1 MTKSVPLFYFGNI
14 AYWSELIKLE
24 KLCFT
29 PHFPIPKKTYAN
41 RTVILM
47 ANGLQT
53 LTVPIVGGRGSKI
66 PMDQIEISYLEN
78 WIAKHKMALQSAYAK
93 SSYYEH
99 YMPYFE
105 PIWAAKPHTL
115 MQLNLNI
122 FKMLSKVLKL
132 HVEIVEE
139 ENTNLSEVQ
148 FIPNIYS
155 QTVVS
160 YPQVFR
166 YKFPFHPDLSILDLL
181 FCLGPDAKSYLE
193 KGHSK

>member
-1 MTKSVPLFYFGNI
+1 
-14 AYWSELIKLE
+14 
-24 KLCFT
+24 
-29 PHFPIPKKTYAN
+29 
-41 RTVILM
+41 
-47 ANGLQT
+47 
-53 LTVPIVGGRGSKI
+53 
-66 PMDQIEISYLEN
+66 
-78 WIAKHKMALQSAYAK
+78 
-93 SSYYEH
+93 
-99 YMPYFE
+99 MPYFE

-115 MQLNLNI
+115 MQLNLNM

-155 QTVVS
+155 QTLVS

-193 KGHSK
+193 NGHSK